1 MAKKV
6 AQKKLLSH
14 KTLDADIIISLLD
27 RMTEGNGNAILCQLR
42 ENPDSLENVA
52 RSISTSQSVE
62 TILKLARTQTR
73 TIDWVTKAD
82 FDYVG
87 LPSDAERYGFHI
99 AFEKYIQSRV
109 GKRADGFAAIFDA
122 LDRHSRPFIVET
134 GCLRVPKNWEG
145 DGQSTFQFDWYARE
159 KRGSVTTIDINSE
172 SIDSARRACS
182 SVTNTVLN
190 DSVAALN
197 ALSTQAKEP
206 ASLIYLDS
214 FDLDL
219 LDPMPSA
226 THHAMEIMAAR
237 NLIGPGTIV
246 CVDDFNVPPLGPGG
260 KGLIVDQFMESIN
273 ANVLYTGYQKVWII
287 TS

>member
-1 MAKKV
+1 
-6 AQKKLLSH
+6 
-14 KTLDADIIISLLD
+14 
-27 RMTEGNGNAILCQLR
+27 MTEGNGNDILRQLQ
-42 ENPDSLENVA
+42 ENPDDLENIA
-52 RSISTSQSVE
+52 RNISTSPSVE
-62 TILKLARTQTR
+62 AILKLTRTQTR

-87 LPSDAERYGFHI
+87 LPSEAETYEFQI
-99 AFEKYIQSRV
+99 AFEKYIRSRV
-109 GKRADGFAAIFDA
+109 GKRADGFAVIFDA
-122 LDRHSRPFIVET
+122 LDRHNKPFIIET
-134 GCLRVPKNWEG
+134 GCLRVPQNWEG

-159 KRGSVTTIDINSE
+159 KRGSVITIDINSE

-197 ALSTQAKEP
+197 ALSTQTKQP

-219 LDPMPSA
+219 SDPMPSA

-260 KGLIVDQFMESIN
+260 KGLIVDQFMKSIN
-273 ANVLYTGYQKVWII
+273 AEVLYSGYQKIWII
-287 TS
+287 TI